1 MQRIAASTFRA
12 ATRVL
17 GWLSIGGQRRL
28 GRLLGWWLWRSG
40 SDVARITDIN
50 LALCFPELPPPQRR
64 RMARESLQH
73 TAQLAMEAGAMFH
86 WPPDRWPALTVSVV
100 GEALIAA
107 AQAEGRGVL
116 ILVPHLG
123 NWEYLSLFLG
133 KYRVT
138 ALYDPPRM
146 PALEE
151 PIKAARS
158 RAGANLLPIDR
169 RGLRA
174 VYQALSDGGV
184 VALLPDQVPARSA
197 GVYADFF
204 GVPALTM
211 TFAHRLIIRA
221 HPVVLFGT
229 AIRVAGGFALRFV
242 EPEDDIYAA
251 DPERSASAMN
261 GAIERLVHE
270 FPAQYQWEY
279 KRFKRQA
286 AGEPDCYARRP

>member
-1 MQRIAASTFRA
+1 MQRIAAWMFRV

-17 GWLSIGGQRRL
+17 GWLSLGAQRRL
-28 GRLLGWWLWRSG
+28 GRLLGWWLWKSG
-40 SDVARITDIN
+40 SDAARITEIN
-50 LALCFPELPPPQRR
+50 LTLCFPEMSLPLRR
-64 RMARESLQH
+64 RLARESLQH
-73 TAQLAMEAGAMFH
+73 TAQLGMEAGAMFH
-86 WPPDRWPALTVSVV
+86 WPADRWPTLAVTVV
-100 GEALIAA
+100 GEELIAA
-107 AQAEGRGVL
+107 AQTAGRGLL

-133 KYRVT
+133 KYRIT

-146 PALEE
+146 AALEA

-158 RAGANLLPIDR
+158 RTGAHLLPIDR

-184 VALLPDQVPARSA
+184 VGLLPDQVPARNA

-211 TFAHRLIIRA
+211 TFAHRLITRA
-221 HPVVLFGT
+221 HPVVLVGA
-229 AIRVAGGFALRFV
+229 AIRVEDGFALRFV
-242 EPEDDIYAA
+242 EPEPDIQAA
-251 DPERSASAMN
+251 DPVLSATAMN
-261 GAIERLVHE
+261 RTIEHLVRE

-279 KRFKRQA
+279 KRFKRQP
-286 AGEPDCYARRP
+286 AGSAVYYARPQ